1 MLKNLLPNEV
11 KVNITIDDVRL
22 RSNLTTNKTIKFTKK
37 SFFYTI
43 LGFIESH
50 SAPLSDIKGFVQLIP
65 GIYKSEKP
73 IDITGIDKVHLKY
86 DCVDGSVVN
95 GVRQADSYSFALS
108 SHPVRKKYK
117 ELMVK
122 LFENIIKSVS
132 YHKTF
137 YLEDD
142 DHKPVDFIGERISF
156 TCQLNRV
163 L

>member
-1 MLKNLLPNEV
+1 M
-11 KVNITIDDVRL
+11 KVNITIDDVGL
-22 RSNLTTNKTIKFTKK
+22 RSNLTSNKTIKFTKK

-73 IDITGIDKVHLKY
+73 INITGIDKVHLKY
-86 DCVDGSVVN
+86 DSVDGSIVN
-95 GVRQADSYSFALS
+95 GVRQPDSYSFAFS
-108 SHPVRKKYK
+108 SHPGHKIYK
-117 ELMVK
+117 ELRIK
-122 LFENIIKSVS
+122 LPKKIIKSVLS
-132 YHKTF
+132 HKTL

-142 DHKPVDFIGERISF
+142 DHKTVYFIGEKIGF